1 MSEVADL
8 IKEGREIEAAV
19 RSTDWT
25 VKHHAGAGFEIRGVL
40 PAGFNFRGKDY
51 PADGTTRVML
61 YALSTPATVCV
72 GYERWVQFSTEEWDA
87 MQAANARRIE
97 FACNNQAKY
106 LRMIEIAAQ
115 GLLILAQKGGANGE
129 QLLGVLAE
137 MNAAAKGEKR

>member
-1 MSEVADL
+1 VSKVTEL
-8 IKEGREIEAAV
+8 IAEGREIEAAI

-25 VKHHAGAGFEIRGVL
+25 VKRHAGAGFEIRGVL
-40 PAGFNFRGKDY
+40 PAGFNFRGQDY

-115 GLLILAQKGGANGE
+115 GLLILSQNGGADRD
-129 QLLGVLAE
+129 QLLNVLRE
-137 MNAAAKGEKR
+137 MNEAATGGG